1 MSIPRIHSAQR
12 IRRIG
17 GKLRMFLTISS
28 RAKVGLLFLTDET
41 NFACVKPVKIEPG
54 QLFTRNTTTGV
65 TLYKNWWRL
74 TISYCTVPQT
84 HKISHLTYKSVFK
97 ISVKG
102 NQDSN
107 ISTPSTKLLR
117 CIIYLKTYVKLSAN
131 MMEKVYNAE
140 NVWFER
146 KIKIATGSMIF
157 FISVELIWPRQKE
170 VWRSPTSSK

>member
-1 MSIPRIHSAQR
+1 MSIPRIYSAQR
-12 IRRIG
+12 IRGIG
-17 GKLRMFLTISS
+17 SKLRMLLTISS
-28 RAKVGLLFLTDET
+28 REKVGLLFLTEET
-41 NFACVKPVKIEPG
+41 NSASVKPVKIEPG
-54 QLFTRNTTTGV
+54 QFFTRNITTGV

-84 HKISHLTYKSVFK
+84 YKISHLTYKSVFK

-107 ISTPSTKLLR
+107 ISTLSTKFLR

-131 MMEKVYNAE
+131 MMEKVCNAE

-146 KIKIATGSMIF
+146 KIKIATESM
-157 FISVELIWPRQKE
+157 ISVELIWPRQKE